1 MAKNPLVVNPMSETT
16 EKLDELKVDSKKMDK
31 AIKEVDKDIPVGYIE
46 IKLPSN
52 GRVEGIPSS
61 LHFRDYT
68 GNDALDLN
76 VLDDNER
83 VKTLV
88 NVLKRMCYEQFDI
101 GLLPVEDVLYI
112 LYVLQ
117 FTFIS
122 SSIEKYIYVDENLPE
137 GEDEGQRDNDE
148 NLELVE
154 IPFSSLHVTFLGKD
168 KNDKDLKEK
177 VKFPLTLT
185 DKSTDSKVRI
195 KLPSLKDALVADEY
209 CKEFYHDKVVEFND
223 IRRGLSQIEGI
234 KKKSLREERMNEFSM
249 KNEDRLN
256 EYYSFLK
263 EYALMVAK
271 FMQSL
276 QIVSF
281 NGEEVTDVEKK
292 WELYNSSISTNLWSY
307 YNTIVEKFKFGLNEE
322 VEVFSKKLK
331 TKVSRRVSFQ
341 LFEFLSFDRNKTDDR
356 FSVSF
361 D

>member
-1 MAKNPLVVNPMSETT
+1 MAKNPLILDPMLGNT
-16 EKLDELKVDSKKMDK
+16 EKLDELKVDTKKVEK
-31 AIKEVDKDIPVGYIE
+31 AVEEVDKDIPIGYIE

-52 GRVEGIPSS
+52 GRIEGIPSS

-76 VLDDNER
+76 VLDENER

-122 SSIEKYIYVDENLPE
+122 SSVEKYIYVDENLPE
-137 GEDEGQRDNDE
+137 GEDEGQKDSDE

-154 IPFSSLHVTFLGKD
+154 IPFSALHVTFLGKD
-168 KNDKDLKEK
+168 KDDKDLPEK

-185 DKSTDSKVRI
+185 DNTTNSKVRI
-195 KLPSLKDALVADEY
+195 KLPSLKDALVADKY
-209 CKEFYHDKVVEFND
+209 CKEFYHDKTIEFND
-223 IRRGLSQIEGI
+223 IRRSLSQIEGI
-234 KKKSLREERMNEFSM
+234 KKKSLRDEKMDEFTA

-276 QIVSF
+276 QIVAF
-281 NGEEVTDVEKK
+281 NGEVIEDAEKK
-292 WELYNSSISTNLWSY
+292 WELYNKSISTNLWNY
-307 YNTIVEKFKFGLNEE
+307 YNSIVEKFKFGLNEE

-341 LFEFLSFDRNKTDDR
+341 LFEFISFDRTKTDDR